1 MQRALLSTSESCY
14 TLKADSVSLSLGQYD
29 LALRSRVVAVCSALL
44 GIGLLLSGRLAW
56 AEQPPTSPARTTAPQ
71 TPAPAATVPMTVTGS
86 APEPAAALPQ
96 APPAPASPPKTKA
109 SHPPLTQGYI
119 PTLVSTDA
127 PPALVWKWKR
137 FSTANYL
144 LTTVGAGLT
153 LAMAIAKPQA
163 QHHLS
168 GGLLFDESVRNAL
181 RVDTLPN
188 RYIFRD
194 ASDVGLSLMVSWPFV
209 ADALTTAWWYRGSR
223 EAAQEMALIDLETL
237 AVSGAI
243 QGVTNVL
250 VSRERPYG
258 RDCGSEELPSD
269 AIDCANSVHY
279 RSFFSGHSSFSFTS
293 AALICVHHFKN
304 ELLGAPWDALSC
316 AGGYAVAT
324 TTATFRVMGDMHY
337 ATDVLTGALLGTI
350 VGYGV
355 PLLHYARPDTTATTF
370 AGVQLHL
377 IPQLNGLGV
386 LGVF

>member
-1 MQRALLSTSESCY
+1 
-14 TLKADSVSLSLGQYD
+14 
-29 LALRSRVVAVCSALL
+29 
-44 GIGLLLSGRLAW
+44 
-56 AEQPPTSPARTTAPQ
+56 
-71 TPAPAATVPMTVTGS
+71 MTVTGS
-86 APEPAAALPQ
+86 APEPEPPVA
-96 APPAPASPPKTKA
+96 APPPTSPPPASPPKTNG
-109 SHPPLTQGYI
+109 SPPPFTPGYI
-119 PTLVSTDA
+119 PTLVSTNA
-127 PPALVWKWKR
+127 PPALVWRWKR

-144 LTTVGAGLT
+144 LTTAGAGLT

-168 GGLLFDESVRNAL
+168 GGILFDESVRNAL